1 MLLKRIDDDWYI
13 GRLGD
18 QEGMFPI
25 KFVEIIED
33 LPQER
38 DPEIKVLFKMYISVC
53 FYLISFQLIK
63 AGYVM
68 FSTEVPCFCNPLE
81 NKYAFGLRNAGTR
94 SYRKRAVWRKQ

>member
-18 QEGMFPI
+18 QEGMFPV

-33 LPQER
+33 LPQEKET
-38 DPEIKVLFKMYISVC
+38 DIKVLIKMYITVC
-53 FYLISFQLIK
+53 LYLISFQLIK

-81 NKYAFGLRNAGTR
+81 NKYAFGSRNAGTR
-94 SYRKRAVWRKQ
+94 SYRKRAVWKKQ